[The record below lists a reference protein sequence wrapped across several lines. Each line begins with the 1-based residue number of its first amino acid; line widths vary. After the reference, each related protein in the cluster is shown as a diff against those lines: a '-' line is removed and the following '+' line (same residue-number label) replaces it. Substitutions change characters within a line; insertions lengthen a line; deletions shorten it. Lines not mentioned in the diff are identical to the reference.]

1 VGLSGMQHVKAILAT
16 LECEGHILVL
26 VDCPLCEEP
35 QRMELDPAESTY
47 FCGACGKR
55 GRLEDLAVLAE
66 GVFLHRHR
74 GTRWLMETRPGRGWE
89 REGGGRR

>member
-1 VGLSGMQHVKAILAT
+1 MQQVKAILAA

-26 VDCPLCEEP
+26 ADCPLCDEP
-35 QRMELDPAESTY
+35 RRMELDPAEGTY

-55 GRLEDLAVLAE
+55 GKLEDLAALAE

-74 GTRWLMETRPGRGWE
+74 STRRLMETRPGRGWE
-89 REGGGRR
+89 RGGGGRR

>member
-1 VGLSGMQHVKAILAT
+1 MQHVRAILAT

-35 QRMELDPAESTY
+35 GRMELDPAASTY

-55 GRLEDLAVLAE
+55 GRLEDLATLAE

-74 GTRWLMETRPGRGWE
+74 GTRRLMETRPGRGWE
-89 REGGGRR
+89 REGGRRR

>member
-1 VGLSGMQHVKAILAT
+1 MQHVKAILAT
-16 LECEGHILVL
+16 LECKGHILVL

-35 QRMELDPAESTY
+35 QRMELDPAEGTY

-55 GRLEDLAVLAE
+55 GKLEDLAVLAE

-74 GTRWLMETRPGRGWE
+74 AMQTLMERRPGRGWE